1 MKSWLLYVCILKT
14 FASATLLD
22 LKAGVERLNSDVIEL
37 RNAVEQ
43 AITNRCD
50 SIEGCYKS
58 SYDECRS
65 KYTTDQYCPSLDELG
80 YTIRDCGSGT
90 RCNGLFDNSITTVR
104 IPANEATGNNGNPE
118 KIEVIEAVCYSRS
131 AEEWMLNKYNED
143 KQLWNS
149 LGVESPRMFFGSS
162 GGVFRVFP
170 ASHSRVCGEYDP
182 RIRPWYQALLPST
195 ISNKA
200 NGRKVVIVM
209 DTSRS
214 MNAPLNENATKLSF
228 MKDAVIATVRA
239 LSELASISVIQFGE
253 SAEVVGPLATDD
265 PLLWVS
271 AIPENKDRIISAIT
285 NIQVNGRSNVNSAIQ
300 FTFDLI
306 RKNLISGEDTNECGL
321 ENIALLIFSD
331 GDYTTMNI
339 SNDNIVDIF
348 VSNVNDIETLGDYTL
363 ATFLYSIGNTNPNQ
377 VMKEISCA
385 VDGYWTPVS
394 DTSTPGEI
402 TGGYQTYFS
411 TPMSTDDFFNYT
423 HWSEPYVFTSS
434 NSTGYTVSA
443 LVYNRDVDPNQFMGA
458 VGMDISLEA
467 AMNLYGSTSMEE
479 TQKVMNDIIINIR
492 ETEFNATCEQQRINL
507 TYCETQ
513 SVRYLAGGIGAI
525 CFPTEIF
532 NEQAATENA
541 TNTTENATAIENATI
556 TTENATIFRLLQS
569 ESLGDLALLNCSK
582 AFLSPCP
589 GYDEYPD
596 DVWQNVI
603 FQNKSSYTDRVC
615 CEVGTNIN
623 SDQCPALEEK
633 ENLDDKISKAA
644 SELYETCLCVSILW
658 NYSHHHHQFLV
669 SYSVR

>member
-1 MKSWLLYVCILKT
+1 
-14 FASATLLD
+14 
-22 LKAGVERLNSDVIEL
+22 
-37 RNAVEQ
+37 
-43 AITNRCD
+43 
-50 SIEGCYKS
+50 
-58 SYDECRS
+58 
-65 KYTTDQYCPSLDELG
+65 
-80 YTIRDCGSGT
+80 
-90 RCNGLFDNSITTVR
+90 LFDNSITTVR
-104 IPANEATGNNGNPE
+104 LPAYEATGNNGNPE

-143 KQLWNS
+143 KQLWAS

-162 GGVFRVFP
+162 DGVFRIFP
-170 ASHSRVCGEYDP
+170 ASHSRVCGIYDP

-214 MNAPLNENATKLSF
+214 MNASLNEYATKLSF
-228 MKDAVIATVRA
+228 MKDAVIDTVSA

-253 SAEVVGPLATDD
+253 SAEVVGPSATED
-265 PLLWVS
+265 PLLWVT
-271 AIPENKDRIISAIT
+271 ATPDNKERIISAIA
-285 NIQVNGRSNVNSAIQ
+285 NIQVNGRSNVNRAIK
-300 FTFDLI
+300 FTFDVI
-306 RKNLISGEDTNECGL
+306 RTSLSSEVDTNACGL

-331 GDYTTMNI
+331 GEYTTMNI
-339 SNDNIVDIF
+339 SNEDIVDNF
-348 VSNVNDIETLGDYTL
+348 VSNVTDVESLGDYTL

-434 NSTGYTVSA
+434 NSTGFTVSA
-443 LVYNRDVDPNQFMGA
+443 LVYNRNVEPPQFMGA

-467 AMNLYGSTSMEE
+467 AMKLYGSTSMEE
-479 TQKVMNDIIINIR
+479 TQVVMNDIITNIR
-492 ETEFNATCEQQRINL
+492 ETEFSATCEQQRINL

-525 CFPTEIF
+525 CFP
-532 NEQAATENA
+532 NESFDENA
-541 TNTTENATAIENATI
+541 TINATITTENVTINATI

-603 FQNKSSYTDRVC
+603 FQNKSYTDRVC

-623 SDQCPALEEK
+623 TDQCPALENEEK
-633 ENLDDKISKAA
+633 YDNISKAA
-644 SELYETCLCVSILW
+644 GELYIL
-658 NYSHHHHQFLV
+658 FLFIL
-669 SYSVR
+669 S

>member
-1 MKSWLLYVCILKT
+1 MKSWLLYVCLFKT
-14 FASATLLD
+14 FAGATLQD
-22 LKAGVERLNSDVIEL
+22 LKLGVDRLNSDVIEL

-80 YTIRDCGSGT
+80 YSIRECGSGS

-104 IPANEATGNNGNPE
+104 LPAYEATGNNGNPE

-131 AEEWMLNKYNED
+131 AEEWMLNKYKED

-149 LGVESPRMFFGSS
+149 LGVESPRMYFGSS
-162 GGVFRVFP
+162 DGVFRVFP
-170 ASHSRVCGEYDP
+170 ASQSRVCGVYDP

-200 NGRKVVIVM
+200 NGRKVVIIM

-214 MNAPLNENATKLSF
+214 MNATLNEYATKLSF
-228 MKDAVIATVRA
+228 IKDAVIVTVSA

-253 SAEVVGPLATDD
+253 SAEVVGPSATEDH
-265 PLLWVS
+265 LLWVS
-271 AIPENKDRIISAIT
+271 ATPENKDRIISAIA
-285 NIQVNGRSNVNSAIQ
+285 NIQVNGRSNVNGAIK

-306 RKNLISGEDTNECGL
+306 RTSLSSEVGTNACGL
-321 ENIALLIFSD
+321 ENISLLIFSD
-331 GDYTTMNI
+331 GDYETMNI
-339 SNDNIVDIF
+339 SNEDIVDNF
-348 VSNVNDIETLGDYTL
+348 VSNVTDVESMGDYTL

-394 DTSTPGEI
+394 DKSTPGKI

-411 TPMSTDDFFNYT
+411 TPMSTDYFFNYT

-434 NSTGYTVSA
+434 NSTGFTVSA
-443 LVYNRDVDPNQFMGA
+443 LVYDRNVEPPQFMGA

-479 TQKVMNDIIINIR
+479 TQKVMNDIIINIQ
-492 ETEFNATCEQQRINL
+492 ETEFDATCEQQRINL

-513 SVRYLAGGIGAI
+513 SVRYLAGGIGAV
-525 CFPTEIF
+525 CLPNELF
-532 NEQAATENA
+532 NEENTTIITENV
-541 TNTTENATAIENATI
+541 TI

-569 ESLGDLALLNCSK
+569 VSLGDLLLNCSK
-582 AFLSPCP
+582 SFLSPCP

-603 FQNKSSYTDRVC
+603 FQNKSYTDRVC

-623 SDQCPALEEK
+623 TDQCPALENEEK
-633 ENLDDKISKAA
+633 YNHISKAA
-644 SELYETCLCVSILW
+644 GEFYMLSIHLIVE
-658 NYSHHHHQFLV
+658 QF
-669 SYSVR
+669 